1 MSKLLIF
8 TAPSGAG
15 KTTITRHLLEKF
27 DFLAFSVS
35 ATTRAPRGYEK
46 EGVHYYFLSL
56 EEFKKK
62 IKKNDFV
69 EWEEVYEN
77 QFYGTLKKEVKRL
90 WEADKHILFDIDVKG
105 AQKIKKVYGDQA
117 LSVFINPPSEEILIE
132 RLKNRNT
139 EDDKSLKKRIK
150 KATKELKYVNKF
162 DTVLVNDVLDVALK
176 EAEEIVLAFINKEE
190 IIKHK
195 PVQ

>member
-46 EGVHYYFLSL
+46 EGVHYYFLSHAA
-56 EEFKKK
+56 FKKK
-62 IKKNDFV
+62 IKKDAFV
-69 EWEEVYEN
+69 EWEEVYDD

-90 WEADKHILFDIDVKG
+90 WKEGKHILFDIDVQG
-105 AQKIKKVYGDQA
+105 ARKVKKVYGDQA
-117 LSVFINPPSEEILIE
+117 LSVFINPPSKEALVE
-132 RLKNRNT
+132 RLKNRKT
-139 EDDKSLKKRIK
+139 EDEKSLKKRIK

-162 DTVLVNDVLDVALK
+162 DTVLVNDVLEVALK
-176 EAEEIVLAFINKEE
+176 EAEEIVLAFINKDEK
-190 IIKHK
+190 IRS
-195 PVQ
+195 

>member
-15 KTTITRHLLEKF
+15 KTTITRHLLGKF

-35 ATTRAPRGYEK
+35 ATTRAPREHEQ
-46 EGVHYYFLSL
+46 EGVHYYFLSP
-56 EEFKKK
+56 EQFKEL
-62 IKKNDFV
+62 IKEKAFV

-77 QFYGTLKKEVKRL
+77 QFYGTLKKEVTRL
-90 WEADKHILFDIDVKG
+90 WKANKHILFDVDVKG
-105 AQKIKKVYGDQA
+105 AKKIKKVYGDQA
-117 LSVFINPPSEEILIE
+117 LAVFINPPSKEILIE
-132 RLKNRNT
+132 RLEKRKT
-139 EDDKSLKKRIK
+139 EDEKSLKKRIK

-162 DTVLVNDVLDVALK
+162 DTILVNDVLDTALK

-190 IIKHK
+190 EIKHK
-195 PVQ
+195 PV